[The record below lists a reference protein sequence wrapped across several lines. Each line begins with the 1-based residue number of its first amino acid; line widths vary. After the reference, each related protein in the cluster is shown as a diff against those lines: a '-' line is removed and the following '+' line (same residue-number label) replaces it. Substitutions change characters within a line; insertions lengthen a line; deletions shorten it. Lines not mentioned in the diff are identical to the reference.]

1 MNKNLPEIL
10 LWQNYG
16 PPIIGALNLKETSK
30 GEWHGPC
37 PECGGTDRF
46 WINEFKGELYT
57 HCRQCHDYPAIKD
70 KLRDAGL
77 LPRRQPETGENQAST
92 QPQPT
97 SLSEPY
103 HIRKQID
110 LNLGECSLSGDKL
123 IVQIND
129 IITGEKRGTQTIAN
143 SSKLFSKGL
152 VKEGAGTFIGPR
164 TATLLVCEGLADA
177 QALHTTTGHQALFSL
192 DASTIPKNVKL
203 LRENDPSRDIIVC
216 ADNDAKGLEA
226 AKKSGV
232 QFSLPSQSGEDWHDV
247 FSRLGV
253 EATKAEF
260 EKNLKKPRLLDS
272 ELQAFNI
279 ISAEELAQKKFDPIE
294 FLVPELLPAVGLT
307 MLSGAPKVGK
317 SYFCLKLISQFQSS
331 CDVLYLANEDNERR
345 LQQRNSQIFQFGP
358 PPNLLLIPGL
368 SSETPLP
375 RGEAALR
382 FIRQIKQKYPNVGC
396 VFVDTVAGI
405 RERSGREKNYD
416 TTEAEF
422 SALRKLSHELEIAVV
437 AVHHNRKRTE
447 SDASPLEQILGSQG
461 IAATV
466 ETALILQQAP
476 GTQDVDLFVTGK
488 DIEQREIRYKWNN
501 PGFVEAGDV
510 VEASLGPFQRD
521 CLNFIR
527 QHPRCMQTAIVTA
540 TKHAKSTVSEA
551 IKKLGERGL
560 VMKDDAGRLRA
571 TAKDT
576 SALY

>member
-1 MNKNLPEIL
+1 MNKNLREIL
-10 LWQNYG
+10 SWQEYG
-16 PPIIGALNLKETSK
+16 PPMISELNLKQATK

-37 PECGGTDRF
+37 PNCGGTDRF
-46 WINEFKGELYT
+46 WINEFNGELYT
-57 HCRQCHDYPAIKD
+57 HCRQCHDFTAIKD
-70 KLRDAGL
+70 KLRDARL
-77 LPRRQPETGENQAST
+77 LPCWPPETGQNQAAT
-92 QPQPT
+92 QPQPS

-123 IVQIND
+123 IIQIND
-129 IITGEKRGTQTIAN
+129 IITGEKRGTQTITN
-143 SSKLFSKGL
+143 GSKLFSKGL
-152 VKEGAGTFIGPR
+152 VKEGVGSFVGPR
-164 TATLLVCEGLADA
+164 TARLLVCEGLADA
-177 QALHTTTGHQALFSL
+177 QAMHKATGHQALFSL

-203 LRENDPSRDIIVC
+203 LKENDPSRDIIVC

-226 AKKSGV
+226 EQKAGV
-232 QFSLPSQSGEDWHDV
+232 QFSHPSQTGEDWHDV
-247 FSRLGV
+247 FSRLGA

-260 EKNLKKPRLLDS
+260 EKNLQKPRLLDL

-331 CDVLYLANEDNERR
+331 CAVLYLANEDNERR
-345 LQQRNSQIFQFGP
+345 LQQRNSQIFPFGP
-358 PPNLLLIPGL
+358 PPNLMLLPGL

-396 VFVDTVAGI
+396 VFVDTIAGI
-405 RERSGREKNYD
+405 RERSGKEKNYD
-416 TTEAEF
+416 ATEAEF

-488 DIEQREIRYKWNN
+488 DIEQREIRYTWNN

-527 QHPRCMQTAIVTA
+527 QHPRCMQTAIVKA
-540 TKHAKSTVSEA
+540 LKHSKSQVSEA
-551 IKKLGERGL
+551 VRKLCERGL
-560 VMKDDAGRLRA
+560 VMRDDTGRLKA
-571 TAKDT
+571 SGKDV

>member
-1 MNKNLPEIL
+1 MSQKTSEILSWQEYGPEI
-10 LWQNYG
+10 
-16 PPIIGALNLKETSK
+16 IKALNLKQTTK

-57 HCRQCHDYPAIKD
+57 HCRQCHDFTAIKD
-70 KLRDAGL
+70 KLRDARL
-77 LPRRQPETGENQAST
+77 LPEWPPENQPKISASI
-92 QPQPT
+92 
-97 SLSEPY
+97 EPY
-103 HIRKQID
+103 HVRKGID
-110 LNLGECSLSGDKL
+110 LNLGQCSLSGEQL

-129 IITGEKRGTQTIAN
+129 IVTGEERGTQTITNAQKKFN
-143 SSKLFSKGL
+143 TGM
-152 VKEGAGTFIGPR
+152 VKEGAGTFVGPH
-164 TATLLVCEGLADA
+164 TSTLLVCEGIADA
-177 QALHTTTGHQALFSL
+177 QAMHKATGHQALFSL

-203 LRENDPSRDIIVC
+203 LKENDPSRDIIVC

-226 AKKSGV
+226 AKKAGV
-232 QFSLPSQSGEDWHDV
+232 QFSHPSQTGEDWHDV
-247 FSRLGV
+247 FSKSGA

-260 EKNLKKPRLLDS
+260 ERNLKKPRLLDL

-317 SYFCLKLISQFQSS
+317 SYFCLNLISQFQSS
-331 CDVLYLANEDNERR
+331 CAVLYLANEDNERR
-345 LQQRNSQIFQFGP
+345 LQQRNSQVFPFGP
-358 PPNLLLIPGL
+358 PPNLMLLPGL

-382 FIRQIKQKYPNVGC
+382 FIRQIKQRYPNVGC

-527 QHPRCMQTAIVTA
+527 QHPRCMQTAMVQTL
-540 TKHAKSTVSEA
+540 KHSKSQVSETV
-551 IKKLGERGL
+551 KKLCERGL
-560 VMKDDAGRLRA
+560 VMRDDTGRLKA
-571 TAKDT
+571 SGKDV
-576 SALY
+576 SAMY

>member
-447 SDASPLEQILGSQG
+447 SDASPL
-461 IAATV
+461 
-466 ETALILQQAP
+466 
-476 GTQDVDLFVTGK
+476 
-488 DIEQREIRYKWNN
+488 
-501 PGFVEAGDV
+501 
-510 VEASLGPFQRD
+510 
-521 CLNFIR
+521 
-527 QHPRCMQTAIVTA
+527 
-540 TKHAKSTVSEA
+540 
-551 IKKLGERGL
+551 
-560 VMKDDAGRLRA
+560 
-571 TAKDT
+571 
-576 SALY
+576 